1 MAGGNKGDRAE
12 GTMPAGAGTES
23 DRFAHAG
30 RGGTLPGV
38 TAGRATASKGTTLDQ
53 AEPVNLID
61 PRRQGYRMPAEWEPH
76 AATWLAW
83 PHNLDTWPHDL
94 DRVRLTWVEF
104 IRALVPG
111 ERVHLLVNGAAAGRD
126 VSTWLERGGVDPGGV
141 TLHHIPT
148 VDVWIRD
155 YGPTFI
161 TRTDAP
167 GALAFVNWRFNA
179 WGLKYADYV
188 ADDAVPRKLNEELR
202 LSAFSPGIVLE
213 GGSIDVNGAG
223 LCLVTE
229 ECLLNPNR
237 NPGCSREDVEVLLK
251 TALGLDQ
258 VLWLPAG
265 MAGDDTDGHI
275 DNLARFVDRDTVVC
289 VVEPDPGD
297 ENHRA
302 LQENYR
308 CLAAAT
314 DAAGR
319 RLRVVPLPQPDPV
332 TADGARLPASYANF
346 YIANGVVLAPLYGGL
361 RDRVALDTLADLFPG
376 RRIAG
381 IDARALILGLG
392 GIHCVT
398 QQEPAT

>member
-1 MAGGNKGDRAE
+1 V
-12 GTMPAGAGTES
+12 
-23 DRFAHAG
+23 G
-30 RGGTLPGV
+30 RDVRL
-38 TAGRATASKGTTLDQ
+38 A
-53 AEPVNLID
+53 D
-61 PRRQGYRMPAEWEPH
+61 PRDAGYRMPAEWEPH
-76 AATWLAW
+76 AATWLVW
-83 PHNLDTWPHDL
+83 PHNRDTWPDHL
-94 DRVRLTWVEF
+94 ERVRETWLEM
-104 IRALVPG
+104 IGALVPG
-111 ERVHLLVNGAAAGRD
+111 EPVHLLVDDASSETAVVARLRQ
-126 VSTWLERGGVDPGGV
+126 SGVDDSRV
-141 TLHHIPT
+141 VFHRVPT

-161 TRTDAP
+161 SRRDSP
-167 GALAFVNWRFNA
+167 GALAFVDWGFNA
-179 WGLKYADYV
+179 WGLKYPDYV
-188 ADDAVPRKLNEELR
+188 ADDAVPRKLNEALR
-202 LSAFSPGIVLE
+202 LPAFTPDIVLE

-237 NPGCSREDVEVLLK
+237 NPGQGQKEIEALLK
-251 TALGLDQ
+251 TALGLER

-275 DNLARFVDRDTVVC
+275 DNLARFVDRETVAC
-289 VVEPDPGD
+289 VVEPDPAD

-314 DAAGR
+314 DAGGR

-346 YIANGVVLAPLYGGL
+346 YIANGVVLVPLFGGA
-361 RDRVALDTLADLFPG
+361 RDRAALDTLADLFPD

-381 IDARALILGLG
+381 IDARELILGLG

>member
-1 MAGGNKGDRAE
+1 M
-12 GTMPAGAGTES
+12 
-23 DRFAHAG
+23 G
-30 RGGTLPGV
+30 RDIRL
-38 TAGRATASKGTTLDQ
+38 A
-53 AEPVNLID
+53 D
-61 PRRQGYRMPAEWEPH
+61 PRGAGYRMPAEWEPH

-83 PHNLDTWPHDL
+83 PHNHDTWPDHL
-94 DRVRLTWVEF
+94 ERVRETWLEM

-111 ERVHLLVNGAAAGRD
+111 ETVHLLVDDASSETAAVARLRQSGVDAGR
-126 VSTWLERGGVDPGGV
+126 VVFHRV
-141 TLHHIPT
+141 PT

-161 TRTDAP
+161 TRAEP
-167 GALAFVNWRFNA
+167 SAALAFVNWQFNA
-179 WGLKYADYV
+179 WGMKYADYV
-188 ADDAVPRKLNEELR
+188 ADDTVPLRMNESLG
-202 LSAFSPGIVLE
+202 LPAFTPDVVLE

-237 NPGCSREDVEVLLK
+237 NPGQGREEIETLLK
-251 TALGLDQ
+251 TALGLER

-265 MAGDDTDGHI
+265 MAGDDTDGHV
-275 DNLARFVDRDTVVC
+275 DNLARFVDRETVVC
-289 VVEPDPGD
+289 VAEPDPAD

-314 DAAGR
+314 DVAGR

-346 YIANGVVLAPLYGGL
+346 YIANGVVLVPLYGGA
-361 RDRVALDTLADLFPG
+361 RDRVALDILADLFPG

-398 QQEPAT
+398 QQEPAP

>member
-1 MAGGNKGDRAE
+1 M
-12 GTMPAGAGTES
+12 
-23 DRFAHAG
+23 G
-30 RGGTLPGV
+30 RDVRL
-38 TAGRATASKGTTLDQ
+38 A
-53 AEPVNLID
+53 D
-61 PRRQGYRMPAEWEPH
+61 PRGAGYRMPAEWAPH

-83 PHNLDTWPHDL
+83 PHNHDTWPDHL
-94 DRVRLTWVEF
+94 ERVRETWLEM
-104 IRALVPG
+104 IGALVPG
-111 ERVHLLVNGAAAGRD
+111 ETVHLLVDDASSEAAVAARLRQRGIDAGR
-126 VSTWLERGGVDPGGV
+126 VVFHRV
-141 TLHHIPT
+141 PT

-161 TRTDAP
+161 TRAQP
-167 GALAFVNWRFNA
+167 SAALALVNWRFNA

-188 ADDAVPRKLNEELR
+188 ADDAVPRKLNEALG
-202 LSAFSPGIVLE
+202 LPAFMPDIVLE
-213 GGSIDVNGAG
+213 GGSVDVNGAG

-237 NPGCSREDVEVLLK
+237 NPGWERAAIEALLK
-251 TALGLDQ
+251 TALGLER

-275 DNLARFVDRDTVVC
+275 DNLARFVDRETVVC
-289 VVEPDPGD
+289 VVEPDPTD
-297 ENHRA
+297 ENHKA

-308 CLAAAT
+308 RLAAAT

-346 YIANGVVLAPLYGGL
+346 YIANGVVLVPLYGGP
-361 RDRVALDTLADLFPG
+361 RDRTALDTLADLFPG

-398 QQEPAT
+398 QQEPAVTR

>member
-1 MAGGNKGDRAE
+1 MAGMAGGNEGAGGR
-12 GTMPAGAGTES
+12 GTMPAGQGME
-23 DRFAHAG
+23 G
-30 RGGTLPGV
+30 RRSE
-38 TAGRATASKGTTLDQ
+38 RADLT
-53 AEPVNLID
+53 D
-61 PRRQGYRMPAEWEPH
+61 PHRQGYRMPAEWEPH

-126 VSTWLERGGVDPGGV
+126 ASTWLERGGVDPGGV
-141 TLHHIPT
+141 TLHYIPT

-161 TRTDAP
+161 TRRDSP

-179 WGLKYADYV
+179 WGLKYPEYV
-188 ADDAVPRKLNEELR
+188 ADDAVPEKLNEALR
-202 LSAFSPGIVLE
+202 LPAFTPGIVLE

-237 NPGCSREDVEVLLK
+237 NPGRERKDIEALLER
-251 TALGLDQ
+251 ALGLER

-275 DNLARFVDRDTVVC
+275 DNLARFVDGDTVAC
-289 VVEPDPGD
+289 VVEPDPAD

-346 YIANGVVLAPLYGGL
+346 YIANGVVLVPLYGGPK
-361 RDRVALDTLADLFPG
+361 DRAALDTLADLFPD

>member
-1 MAGGNKGDRAE
+1 MEGGNEDVGGR
-12 GTMPAGAGTES
+12 GTMPAGSGTDS
-23 DRFAHAG
+23 DRSARAG
-30 RGGTLPGV
+30 RGGVPAGGA
-38 TAGRATASKGTTLDQ
+38 AGRAPASGGATLHQ
-53 AEPVNLID
+53 AETADLTD

-94 DRVRLTWVEF
+94 DGVRQTWVAF

-111 ERVHLLVNGAAAGRD
+111 ERVHLLVNGAAAGREAA
-126 VSTWLERGGVDPGGV
+126 TWLERGGVDPGGV
-141 TLHHIPT
+141 TFLHVPT

-161 TRTDAP
+161 TRAAP
-167 GALAFVNWRFNA
+167 SAALAFVDWRFNA
-179 WGLKYADYV
+179 WGLKYPDYV
-188 ADDAVPRKLNEELR
+188 ADDAVPRKLNEELG
-202 LSAFSPGIVLE
+202 LPAFSPGIALE

-237 NPGCSREDVEVLLK
+237 NPGRGREGIEALLK
-251 TALGLDQ
+251 TALGLDR

-265 MAGDDTDGHI
+265 MAGDDTDGHV
-275 DNLARFVDRDTVVC
+275 DNLARFVDRETVVC
-289 VVEPDPGD
+289 VVEPDPAD

-302 LQENYR
+302 LQENHR
-308 CLAAAT
+308 CLAAAA

-319 RLRVVPLPQPDPV
+319 RLRVVPLPQPNPV

-346 YIANGVVLAPLYGGL
+346 YIANGVVLVPLYGGP
-361 RDRVALDTLADLFPG
+361 RDRVALDTLADLFPK
-376 RRIAG
+376 RRVTG

-398 QQEPAT
+398 QQQPAT